1 MKTAYILLIALFYII
16 FFVTIPPFQLP
27 DEPDHFQYVYWLS
40 KGVYPRLPDKGGLK
54 VYDKTI
60 QNIYDIIEVASND
73 YNIPNFQKIS
83 RASRQYTPF
92 LTTNQSP
99 PITYQAHHPP
109 LYHLSALL
117 FFKPAYLISQ
127 GNLIITYYATKLISA
142 LYYALSIYFA
152 WRIGTFLLKNRKVA
166 TYLVM
171 VYAINP
177 VTLKMGVSINPDIA
191 STCVAMATLFIFLKL
206 SKKISFSIKT
216 ILLLSLLLAISTLIK
231 FQNISYVLFIFAFF
245 IIRGFQLK
253 KIWMFLRYFGILLFF
268 FLLFISPW
276 LWFSYTT
283 YHTITPSYIAYRF
296 FCTANLI
303 SIPWLKIPFEVLY
316 EFRHAFFHFA
326 GFLGWGEP
334 YPFKPFFIVY
344 AGGFILALLLGV
356 RKIIQ
361 IKDKNW
367 LLVLI
372 HATSICLF
380 FLGVSITYKTNRYSC
395 DVQGRY
401 LLSALFPFI
410 LIVWRGSNKEP
421 IARYLFLFSIWQY
434 LFILCYVLIP
444 RYYV

>member
-1 MKTAYILLIALFYII
+1 MKAPYIILIALFYII
-16 FFVTIPPFQLP
+16 FFVAIPPFQLP

-73 YNIPNFQKIS
+73 YNIPNYQKIAK
-83 RASRQYTPF
+83 ASKGYVPF
-92 LTTNQSP
+92 LTDDKASP
-99 PITYQAHHPP
+99 VTYQAHHPP

-117 FFKPAYLISQ
+117 FFKPAYVISQ
-127 GNLIITYYATKLISA
+127 GNLIITYYLTKLISA
-142 LYYALSIYFA
+142 LYYGLSIFFA
-152 WRIGTFLLKNRKVA
+152 WKVAMLLLKNRNTA

-177 VTLKMGVSINPDIA
+177 VALKMGVSINPDIA
-191 STCVAMATLFIFLKL
+191 SACFSMAILYVFLKL
-206 SKKISFSIKT
+206 SKRIHFSLKT
-216 ILLLSLLLAISTLIK
+216 IFLLALLLASSILIK
-231 FQNISYVLFIFAFF
+231 FQNISYLFFVFLFF
-245 IIRGFQLK
+245 LMQGMQLK
-253 KIWMFLRYFGILLFF
+253 KIKEYTKYFLILLFF
-268 FLLFISPW
+268 CCLFISPW
-276 LWFSYTT
+276 LLFSYVV
-283 YHTITPSYIAYRF
+283 YHALTPSYIAYRF

-303 SIPWLKIPFEVLY
+303 AIPWIRIPFEVLF

-344 AGGFILALLLGV
+344 ALGFILALIFGIKKV
-356 RKIIQ
+356 IQ
-361 IKDKNW
+361 EKDKSW
-367 LLVLI
+367 YFILI
-372 HATSICLF
+372 HAASICLF
-380 FLGVSITYKTNRYSC
+380 FLGVSITYKINRYSC

-410 LIVWRGSNKEP
+410 LLAWKGSNKEH
-421 IARYLFLFSIWQY
+421 IARYLFFFSIWQY